1 MKRGQS
7 ALEYL
12 VTYGWAI
19 LAIVI
24 IAAVLW
30 YFGVF
35 NPAQWTES
43 KGSGGFTGVTVIDY
57 TVADYDTTA
66 GTANVTMVL
75 GNKVGRTVSLTGCY
89 SDVDISLTTTSTPQC
104 SITGTIAGNQINV
117 DIPYTDTLSE
127 MDHTDSGFV
136 RYTE

>member
-57 TVADYDTTA
+57 T
-66 GTANVTMVL
+66 ANSTSGVVTMVL
-75 GNKVGRTVSLTGCY
+75 GNKVGRTITAYCEPSNV
-89 SDVDISLTTTSTPQC
+89 SLTTTGTSQC
-104 SITGTIAGNQINV
+104 VITGTPVGNQINL
-117 DIPYTDTLSE
+117 DIVYYDTLSGLE
-127 MDHTDSGFV
+127 HTDSGFV
-136 RYTE
+136 RTA

>member
-57 TVADYDTTA
+57 TVDGST
-66 GTANVTMVL
+66 VTMVL
-75 GNKVGRTVSLTGCY
+75 GNKVGHAIEVDSCTEGINRTLS
-89 SDVDISLTTTSTPQC
+89 TTNTTFTC
-104 SITGTIAGNQINV
+104 TIAGTTVGNQVNLV
-117 DIPYTDTLSE
+117 IPYKNTLSG
-127 MDHTDSGFV
+127 MYHLDSGFV
-136 RYTE
+136 RTA

>member
-24 IAAVLW
+24 IAGVLW

-43 KGSGGFTGVTVIDY
+43 KGSGGFTGVTIIDY
-57 TVADYDTTA
+57 QANSTT
-66 GTANVTMVL
+66 GVVTMVL
-75 GNKVGRTVSLTGCY
+75 GNKVGRTITAYCEPANVTLS
-89 SDVDISLTTTSTPQC
+89 TTDTSQC
-104 SITGTIAGNQINV
+104 IITGTPAGNQINV
-117 DIPYTDTLSE
+117 EITYYDTLSGME
-127 MDHTDSGFV
+127 HTDSGFV
-136 RYTE
+136 RTG

>member
-57 TVADYDTTA
+57 TVNGST
-66 GTANVTMVL
+66 VTMVL
-75 GNKVGRTVSLTGCY
+75 GNKVGRTIV
-89 SDVDISLTTTSTPQC
+89 VDCEPTNVTLTTTSTSQC
-104 SITGTIAGNQINV
+104 VITGTPAGNQINL
-117 DIPYTDTLSE
+117 DIDYYDTLSGLE
-127 MDHTDSGFV
+127 HTDSGFV
-136 RYTE
+136 RTA